1 MHSEQITYLLIWVW
15 IYFKDLPLNRLISI
29 SVFLLFGNHSYNNFI
44 VFRLLVVYFCFE
56 FKPAM
61 LELLLYLKHFISFS
75 IISNLLN
82 PIEDL
87 SNVFEIIIHFI
98 SIMIYFLYPL
108 KLILNIKLLFSEA
121 PFPNLEFKKIINVYT
136 M

>member
-1 MHSEQITYLLIWVW
+1 
-15 IYFKDLPLNRLISI
+15 
-29 SVFLLFGNHSYNNFI
+29 
-44 VFRLLVVYFCFE
+44 
-56 FKPAM
+56 M

-75 IISNLLN
+75 IIQNLLN
-82 PIEDL
+82 LNEDL

-108 KLILNIKLLFSEA
+108 KLILNIKLLVSEA